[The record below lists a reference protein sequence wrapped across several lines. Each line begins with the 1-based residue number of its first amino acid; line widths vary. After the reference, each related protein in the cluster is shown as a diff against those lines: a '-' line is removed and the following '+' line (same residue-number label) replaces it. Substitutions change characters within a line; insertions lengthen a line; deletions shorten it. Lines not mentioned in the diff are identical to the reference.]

1 MTKLEEN
8 GPLDANLVAI
18 PRTEHKCYRCT
29 SLYEYHV
36 VFTKTKEIKVCE
48 RCCKIVHLI
57 GIILIVRNGVI
68 ELVNKLLIISI
79 ILLHLKLSHW
89 ICLILHL
96 LIHILNHSLVPHH
109 QVLHYHWIALLWCV
123 LMNWK
128 RRSVSHLAHFICLLR
143 NRRKKFCLWHSDVSF
158 IEVLGT

>member
-1 MTKLEEN
+1 MDL
-8 GPLDANLVAI
+8 
-18 PRTEHKCYRCT
+18 
-29 SLYEYHV
+29 
-36 VFTKTKEIKVCE
+36 
-48 RCCKIVHLI
+48 VHLI
-57 GIILIVRNGVI
+57 GIILIVRNWVI

-143 NRRKKFCLWHSDVSF
+143 NRRKKFCLLCSHTHTQWAFRNNTGVREF
-158 IEVLGT
+158 LFFTFKVLFQAKYVGQSTSQFKLGAAVW